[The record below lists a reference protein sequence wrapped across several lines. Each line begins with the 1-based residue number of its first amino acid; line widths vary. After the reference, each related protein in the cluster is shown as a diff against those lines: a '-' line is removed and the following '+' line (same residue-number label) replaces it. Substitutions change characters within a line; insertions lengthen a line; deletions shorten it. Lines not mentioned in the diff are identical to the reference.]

1 VADQLDELDQLATA
15 YHDFRQRTWP
25 TNAHLQ
31 GDYRFAGRFEDVSR
45 ATEDAEIAAS
55 RDFAARADAVPE
67 VGLDAQRRITKA
79 ILAWDARSRADHA
92 EARLAELD
100 IDPLSGVQTSL
111 PIYLPKLGLPTSEIA
126 DRMVDKFRSIAT
138 HFRDQ
143 GERHREG
150 LARGRV
156 SPRFAIDRT
165 VEQLDRWLATPLA
178 DDPLLTLGPTPEGY
192 DRDAWLGRLRDVVE
206 HEIRPAVAAYRDTLR
221 DELAPVGRDEEHV
234 GLRWIPAGEDA
245 YGRLIRY
252 FTTLER
258 SAQAIHEVGLAQ
270 IEKLAGE
277 YRTLGADV
285 MGTSDLPT
293 ILDRMRADP
302 ALHHT
307 NGADI
312 VSASRTAMAR
322 ARAAMGDWFGIL
334 PRSDC
339 DVEAVPTGAKAFY
352 FRPAKDGSRGGVFF
366 VNTSDPAGWG
376 RFEIEAVAYHEGIP
390 GHHLQLGI
398 ANELEGM
405 AEFRTWS
412 FIPAFGEGWGL
423 YAERLADEMGLYS
436 TPMDRLGMLSA
447 DSMRA
452 CRLVVDTGLHALG
465 WSRRQA
471 IDYMVA
477 NSPMTESHVTAEIDR
492 YIVRPGQAL
501 AYMIGRLEIQRM
513 RTQVERRLGDRFDIR
528 TFHDAVLGNG
538 SLPLPLLDRLVGA
551 WAATA

>member
-1 VADQLDELDQLATA
+1 
-15 YHDFRQRTWP
+15 
-25 TNAHLQ
+25 
-31 GDYRFAGRFEDVSR
+31 
-45 ATEDAEIAAS
+45 
-55 RDFAARADAVPE
+55 
-67 VGLDAQRRITKA
+67 
-79 ILAWDARSRADHA
+79 
-92 EARLAELD
+92 
-100 IDPLSGVQTSL
+100 
-111 PIYLPKLGLPTSEIA
+111 
-126 DRMVDKFRSIAT
+126 
-138 HFRDQ
+138 
-143 GERHREG
+143 
-150 LARGRV
+150 
-156 SPRFAIDRT
+156 
-165 VEQLDRWLATPLA
+165 
-178 DDPLLTLGPTPEGY
+178 
-192 DRDAWLGRLRDVVE
+192 
-206 HEIRPAVAAYRDTLR
+206 
-221 DELAPVGRDEEHV
+221 
-234 GLRWIPAGEDA
+234 
-245 YGRLIRY
+245 
-252 FTTLER
+252 
-258 SAQAIHEVGLAQ
+258 
-270 IEKLAGE
+270 
-277 YRTLGADV
+277 
-285 MGTSDLPT
+285 
-293 ILDRMRADP
+293 
-302 ALHHT
+302 
-307 NGADI
+307 
-312 VSASRTAMAR
+312 
-322 ARAAMGDWFGIL
+322 MGDWFGIL